1 MTDNKELRKCSR
13 CHATKLTE
21 YFSINAKGE
30 LYKTCCNCIE
40 KRNTDDTEW
49 NVNNKDKLSEYAIKA
64 YEKVCTKP
72 LEEQYLK
79 CEKCGN
85 KVHRLN
91 EGMSRHLKR
100 WSCVKTSMPGEPGKK
115 EFYEWV
121 LANKLT
127 NLKDYNKYIKE
138 AEEYLNQKLG

>member
-1 MTDNKELRKCSR
+1 MSDNKELRKCSR

-30 LYKTCCNCIE
+30 LFKTCCNCRE
-40 KRNTDDTEW
+40 KRYTYDTDI
-49 NVNNKDKLSEYAIKA
+49 KDKVAEYKKQSYEKIKA
-64 YEKVCTKP
+64 KP

-91 EGMSRHLKR
+91 EGMGRHLKR

-121 LANKLT
+121 LENQHT
-127 NLKDYNKYIKE
+127 NLKD
-138 AEEYLNQKLG
+138 